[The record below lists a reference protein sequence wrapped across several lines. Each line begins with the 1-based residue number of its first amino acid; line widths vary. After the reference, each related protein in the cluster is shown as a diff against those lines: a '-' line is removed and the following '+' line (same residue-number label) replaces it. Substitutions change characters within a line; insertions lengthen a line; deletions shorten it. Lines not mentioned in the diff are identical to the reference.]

1 MFIIQTM
8 QLWIPDELST
18 SSAFS
23 IQLAKVRIL
32 SDIFDL
38 STTNALSFVRSS
50 ENTFRVLSDV
60 VFFSAV
66 EEGQFTSLKWQ
77 HLNLQLLWNCGRPSL
92 QFSSYQ
98 SRKKVRQNIL
108 HKGITTLH
116 ETGGGLTASNTNRSS
131 LGSIPLLYWWSLIVQ
146 QIWYAFGSLGTNHAS
161 INKHWIVITPFCSLL
176 KEELLQS
183 G

>member
-8 QLWIPDELST
+8 QFWIPDELST

-66 EEGQFTSLKWQ
+66 EESQFTSLKWQ

-98 SRKKVRQNIL
+98 SRKKCVKISCIRVLQRYTRLEGVWPPVIRIG
-108 HKGITTLH
+108 HH
-116 ETGGGLTASNTNRSS
+116 
-131 LGSIPLLYWWSLIVQ
+131 WVQ
-146 QIWYAFGSLGTNHAS
+146 YHYYTDEVW
-161 INKHWIVITPFCSLL
+161 
-176 KEELLQS
+176 
-183 G
+183 

>member
-18 SSAFS
+18 SSAFP

-98 SRKKVRQNIL
+98 SRNKWVKIFCIRVLQRYTRL
-108 HKGITTLH
+108 
-116 ETGGGLTASNTNRSS
+116 EGGLTASNTNRSS

>member
-1 MFIIQTM
+1 MVDQSYSESVNKSLITYTVQSKSAFNLVVACESSLNIFLVMFIIQTM

-77 HLNLQLLWNCGRPSL
+77 HLNLQLLWNHGRPSL

-98 SRKKVRQNIL
+98 SRKKCVKISCIRVLQRHTRLEGVWPPVIRIG
-108 HKGITTLH
+108 HH
-116 ETGGGLTASNTNRSS
+116 
-131 LGSIPLLYWWSLIVQ
+131 WVQ
-146 QIWYAFGSLGTNHAS
+146 YHYYTDEVW
-161 INKHWIVITPFCSLL
+161 
-176 KEELLQS
+176 
-183 G
+183 

>member
-38 STTNALSFVRSS
+38 STTNALFFRKVLRKHLPCIEWRS
-50 ENTFRVLSDV
+50 
-60 VFFSAV
+60 FFSAV
-66 EEGQFTSLKWQ
+66 EESQFTSLKWQ

-98 SRKKVRQNIL
+98 SRNKWVKIFCIRVLQRYTRLEGVWPPVIRIG
-108 HKGITTLH
+108 HH
-116 ETGGGLTASNTNRSS
+116 
-131 LGSIPLLYWWSLIVQ
+131 WVQ
-146 QIWYAFGSLGTNHAS
+146 YHYYTDEVW
-161 INKHWIVITPFCSLL
+161 
-176 KEELLQS
+176 
-183 G
+183 